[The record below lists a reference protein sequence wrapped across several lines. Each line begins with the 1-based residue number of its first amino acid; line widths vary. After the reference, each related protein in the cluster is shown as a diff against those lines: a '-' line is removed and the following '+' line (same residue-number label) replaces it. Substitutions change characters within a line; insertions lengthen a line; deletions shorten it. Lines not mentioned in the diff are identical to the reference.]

1 MFDHIFGSWAKF
13 NITKVSQFQWTNVQ
27 RHGCSR
33 RHLNA
38 VRMCLQPNTIPPK
51 ITVRAELSKGLEHV
65 PTPATFAASFM
76 AKIGRG
82 SHNSHVETA
91 AMLTLF
97 SHEEFGVS
105 VYPGETNIVL
115 DINTIAYLYLY

>member
-13 NITKVSQFQWTNVQ
+13 KITRVSQMQWANVQ

-33 RHLNA
+33 RHLHA
-38 VRMCLQPNTIPPK
+38 VRMCLQPNTISTK
-51 ITVRAELSKGLEHV
+51 ITVRSESKGLEHV

-82 SHNSHVETA
+82 SHNSHAETA

-97 SHEEFGVS
+97 SHEELGV
-105 VYPGETNIVL
+105 TNIVL
-115 DINTIAYLYLY
+115 AINTIAYLYLY